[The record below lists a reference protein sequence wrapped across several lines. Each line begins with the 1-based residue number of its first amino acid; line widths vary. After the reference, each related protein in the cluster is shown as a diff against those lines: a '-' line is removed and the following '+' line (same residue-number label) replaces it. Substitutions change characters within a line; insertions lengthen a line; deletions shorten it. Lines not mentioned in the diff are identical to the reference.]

1 MSTIAGKFKVTNVP
15 LPKER
20 LDELGRALGLSE
32 RVLQKLQ
39 GALMVEPIAT
49 EDYTIEIRDGGG
61 TSGPVLHTE
70 KTKL

>member
-1 MSTIAGKFKVTNVP
+1 MSTISGKFKVTSVP

-20 LDELGRALGLSE
+20 LDDLARALGLSE
-32 RVLQKLQ
+32 RVRQKLQ
-39 GALMVEPIAT
+39 GALMVEPIDDQ
-49 EDYTIEIRDGGG
+49 EYTIEIRDGGG

>member
-20 LDELGRALGLSE
+20 LDELARTLGLSD
-32 RVLQKLQ
+32 RVRQKLQ
-39 GALMVEPIAT
+39 GALMVVPIDT
-49 EDYTIEIRDGGG
+49 EEYTIEIRDGGG
-61 TSGPVLHTE
+61 TDGPVLATQ